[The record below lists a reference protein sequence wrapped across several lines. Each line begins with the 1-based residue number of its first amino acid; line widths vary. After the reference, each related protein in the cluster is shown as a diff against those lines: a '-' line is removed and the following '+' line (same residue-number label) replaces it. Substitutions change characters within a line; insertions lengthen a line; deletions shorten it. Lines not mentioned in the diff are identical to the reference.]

1 MTLSTAV
8 CSKHGLL
15 LVIAPVSADFKTG
28 CQHILQGV
36 FVTPEIA
43 KEFSYERDCVT
54 LLLGHGHAQCPLI
67 L

>member
-1 MTLSTAV
+1 M
-8 CSKHGLL
+8 
-15 LVIAPVSADFKTG
+15 APVSADFKTG

-54 LLLGHGHAQCPLI
+54 PLLGHSHAQCPII

>member
-8 CSKHGLL
+8 YSKHSLL

-43 KEFSYERDCVT
+43 KERDCVT
-54 LLLGHGHAQCPLI
+54 LLLGHGHAHAQCPLI